1 MVIQPAVTVAK
12 THADIQK
19 NHDVSLVFLPPTLL
33 NFMQLLPDEAP
44 EVTYELETYFSI
56 SSVDAD
62 NLTLYSSVASD
73 RSLIHAVRRP
83 IACHTG

>member
-1 MVIQPAVTVAK
+1 MPTSRK
-12 THADIQK
+12 TTTSHW
-19 NHDVSLVFLPPTLL
+19 SSSPPTLL

-73 RSLIHAVRRP
+73 RSLIHTVRGP

>member
-19 NHDVSLVFLPPTLL
+19 NHDVSLVFLPPLL

-44 EVTYELETYFSI
+44 EVTY
-56 SSVDAD
+56 
-62 NLTLYSSVASD
+62 
-73 RSLIHAVRRP
+73 
-83 IACHTG
+83 